1 MLNMNNYKN
10 EPYFHSVRL
19 ESELCKGCTS
29 CLKTCPTEAIRVRNG
44 KAKIIKE
51 RCIDCGECIR
61 VCPSRAKIAVT
72 NKLDGID
79 KYKYKIALPAPSF
92 YGQFR
97 NINDIDTILTALKRI
112 GFDDVFEVTLGA
124 EVITNITLQ
133 LLESGKLK
141 RPVINSACPAILRLI
156 QQRYPGLIENILPLR
171 APVEVAAQIA
181 KTAAI
186 KRTGYSFDE
195 IGVFFI
201 SPCAAKMTTV
211 INPIGSEHSHIDGV
225 LSVKDIVNELAPFI
239 HKITDIEITS
249 ASTSHGIV
257 WANNGG
263 EIGALKEYNCIS
275 VDGIHHVYKI
285 LEDVEDEK
293 LNDVDFIECSAC
305 IGGCV
310 GGPLTVENS
319 YVAKSKIRE
328 LAKKYQ
334 NNKSTTYDCNADVFL
349 DKNIKETPLTQLGSN
364 MGETIALIEKINSI
378 YKSLPQ
384 LDCGSCGA
392 PSCNALAEDIVR
404 GFGKESDCI
413 IKLKE
418 KIRLISNEIN
428 ELD

>member
-1 MLNMNNYKN
+1 MINMNNYKH

-19 ESELCKGCTS
+19 ERELCKGCTS
-29 CLKTCPTEAIRVRNG
+29 CLKMCPTEAIRVRNG

-72 NKLDGID
+72 NTLDGIE
-79 KYKYKIALPAPSF
+79 KFKYKIALPAPSF

-97 NINDIDTILTALKRI
+97 NIKDIDIILTALKKI

-124 EVITNITLQ
+124 EVITKITRE
-133 LLESGKLK
+133 LLKSGKLK
-141 RPVINSACPAILRLI
+141 TPVINSACPAVLRLI
-156 QQRYPGLIENILPLR
+156 QQRYPDLIENILPLR
-171 APVEVAAQIA
+171 APVEIAAQMA
-181 KTAAI
+181 KNNAI
-186 KRTGYSFDE
+186 EQNGFSFDE
-195 IGVFFI
+195 VGVFFI

-211 INPIGSEHSHIDGV
+211 INPIGCEHSHIDGV
-225 LSVKDIVNELAPFI
+225 LSMKDIVNELAPFI

-263 EIGALKEYNCIS
+263 EVGALKEYNCIS
-275 VDGIHHVYKI
+275 VDGIHNVYKI

-293 LNDVDFIECSAC
+293 LNDIDFIECSAC
-305 IGGCV
+305 VGGCV

-319 YVAKSKIRE
+319 YVAKAKIRE
-328 LAKKYQ
+328 LSKKY
-334 NNKSTTYDCNADVFL
+334 
-349 DKNIKETPLTQLGSN
+349 DKNINVINDYNTDVFFDKEIAETPLPQLGAN
-364 MGETIALIEKINSI
+364 MKETIALIDKINSI
-378 YKSLPQ
+378 YNTLPQ

-404 GFGKESDCI
+404 NFGKESDCI

>member
-1 MLNMNNYKN
+1 MNNMNNYKN

-19 ESELCKGCTS
+19 EADLCKGCTS
-29 CLKTCPTEAIRVRNG
+29 CLKMCPTEAIRVRNG

-72 NKLDGID
+72 NKLEGIE

-97 NINDIDTILTALKRI
+97 NINNLDVILTALKKI

-124 EVITNITLQ
+124 EVVTDITIK
-133 LLESGKLK
+133 LLKSGKLK
-141 RPVINSACPAILRLI
+141 KPVINSACPAILRLI
-156 QQRYPGLIENILPLR
+156 QQRYPGLIENILPLK
-171 APVEVAAQIA
+171 APVEIAAQIA
-181 KTAAI
+181 KNKAVEN
-186 KRTGYSFDE
+186 TGFSIDE

-225 LSVKDIVNELAPFI
+225 LSMKDVVNELAPFI
-239 HKITDIEITS
+239 HKITNVEITS
-249 ASTSHGIV
+249 ASSSHGIV
-257 WANNGG
+257 WANSGG
-263 EIGALKEYNCIS
+263 EVGALKDYNCIS
-275 VDGIHHVYKI
+275 VDGIHNVYKI

-293 LNDVDFIECSAC
+293 LNDIDFVECSAC

-319 YVAKSKIRE
+319 YVAKAKIRE
-328 LAKKYQ
+328 LAKRYTA
-334 NNKSTTYDCNADVFL
+334 NLTDTHHDADVFF
-349 DKNIKETPLTQLGSN
+349 DKEIQETPLSQLGSN
-364 MGETIALIEKINSI
+364 MNEMIVLIDKINSI
-378 YKSLPQ
+378 YNTLPQ

-404 GFGKESDCI
+404 GFGKEADCI

-428 ELD
+428 ELE